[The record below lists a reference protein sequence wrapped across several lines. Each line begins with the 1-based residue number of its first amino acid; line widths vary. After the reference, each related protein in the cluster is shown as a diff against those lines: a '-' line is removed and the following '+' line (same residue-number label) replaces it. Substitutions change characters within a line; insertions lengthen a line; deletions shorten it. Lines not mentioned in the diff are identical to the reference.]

1 MGSCM
6 CQKNQED
13 MLSKESLTFY
23 IDASVLKPA
32 RQRKQRGR
40 PRSFSLPLIQFL
52 LILKMQY
59 KISYRDLEE
68 FAKDVLILF
77 HHISLPSYSLICRR
91 AVTTKLDPILPK
103 LKNSSTKVVR
113 LDATG
118 VKVFRKNT
126 WEEKLSGKFGHRPW
140 IKICIDVNAQDRE
153 TIQISRTEEG
163 AGCTI
168 RTNLKSKHLK

>member
-1 MGSCM
+1 MGSCT
-6 CQKNQED
+6 CQEKQKD
-13 MLSKESLTFY
+13 SVSKKSLTFY
-23 IDASVLKPA
+23 IDAAVLRPA

-68 FAKDVLILF
+68 FAKDVLLLF
-77 HHISLPSYSLICRR
+77 HHINLPSYSLICRR

-103 LKNSSTKVVR
+103 LKNSRTKVVR

-126 WEEKLSGKFGHRPW
+126 WEEKLVGKFKHRSW
-140 IKICIDVNAQDRE
+140 IKICIDTNAHDRE
-153 TIQISRTEEG
+153 TIQINRTEEG
-163 AGCTI
+163 AECTI
-168 RTNLKSKHLK
+168 RTKLKPKYPK